1 MNAHSTVPFVDLSIQ
16 WNQIRSSVLPDMERL
31 FEASAFCLGPWAKDF
46 EQRIAEYLGVRH
58 AVAVSSGSAA
68 LHVAV
73 IAAGIVPGDKVL
85 VPTHTFIGTVWG
97 LIYAGAIPVFCDV
110 EAGAGTIDVRDAES
124 KLDEKV
130 KAIIPVHLYG
140 QPADMAAVL
149 DFARRHKLLVIED
162 VAQAIGARYDGQSLG
177 SLGDFGCFSFYPG
190 KNLGAAGEGGL
201 VVTNDDR
208 SADAMRALRDHG
220 QAQRY
225 VHQMIGYNYRMDG
238 IQALVLGH
246 KLAHLDDWTNQRRQI
261 AQRYAEG
268 LAGLPLTLPETIHG
282 DHVFHL
288 YVVRTQQRDALKG
301 HLDGHGVQTGLHYPI
316 PLHKQ
321 PCFADMA
328 SAQGSFPVAEDY
340 AGTAL
345 SLPMFAGLTPD
356 QQDRVI
362 DAVRSF
368 FERGDENG
376 R

>member
-16 WNQIRSSVLPDMERL
+16 WNQIRSNVLPDMERL

-162 VAQAIGARYDGQSLG
+162 VAQAIGARYDGQPLG

-268 LAGLPLTLPETIHG
+268 LAGLPLTLPEIVHG

-328 SAQGSFPVAEDY
+328 SAQGGFPVAEDY

>member
-268 LAGLPLTLPETIHG
+268 LAGLALTLPEIVHG

-301 HLDGHGVQTGLHYPI
+301 HLEGHGVQTGLHYPI

>member
-16 WNQIRSSVLPDMERL
+16 WNQIRSNVLPDMERL

-140 QPADMAAVL
+140 QPANMAAVL

-208 SADAMRALRDHG
+208 SADEMRALRDHG

-246 KLAHLDDWTNQRRQI
+246 KLAHLDDWTNQRRQV

-268 LAGLPLTLPETIHG
+268 LAGLPLTLPEIVHG

>member
-1 MNAHSTVPFVDLSIQ
+1 M
-16 WNQIRSSVLPDMERL
+16 
-31 FEASAFCLGPWAKDF
+31 
-46 EQRIAEYLGVRH
+46 
-58 AVAVSSGSAA
+58 
-68 LHVAV
+68 
-73 IAAGIVPGDKVL
+73 
-85 VPTHTFIGTVWG
+85 
-97 LIYAGAIPVFCDV
+97 FCDV

-162 VAQAIGARYDGQSLG
+162 VAQAIGARYDGQPLG

-268 LAGLPLTLPETIHG
+268 LAGLPLTLPEIVHG

>member
-110 EAGAGTIDVRDAES
+110 EPGAGTIDVRDAES

-261 AQRYAEG
+261 ALRYAEG
-268 LAGLPLTLPETIHG
+268 LAGLPLTLPEIVHG

-301 HLDGHGVQTGLHYPI
+301 YLEGHGVQTGLHYPI

-328 SAQGSFPVAEDY
+328 TAQGRFPVAEEY
-340 AGTAL
+340 AGTVL
-345 SLPMFAGLTPD
+345 SLPVFAGLTPD

>member
-225 VHQMIGYNYRMDG
+225 VHEMIGYNYRMDG

-268 LAGLPLTLPETIHG
+268 LAGLPLTLPEIVHG

-301 HLDGHGVQTGLHYPI
+301 YLEGHGVQTGLHYPI

-328 SAQGSFPVAEDY
+328 TAQGSFPVAEDY
-340 AGTAL
+340 AGSVL

>member
-16 WNQIRSSVLPDMERL
+16 WNQIRSSVMPDMERL
-31 FEASAFCLGPWAKDF
+31 FEASAFCLGPWANDF
-46 EQRIAEYLGVRH
+46 EQRIADYLGVKH

-110 EAGAGTIDVRDAES
+110 EAGAGTIDVRDAEC

-162 VAQAIGARYDGQSLG
+162 VAQAIGARYDGQALG

-208 SADAMRALRDHG
+208 SADAMRALREHG

-246 KLAHLDDWTNQRRQI
+246 KLGHLDDWTNQRREI
-261 AQRYAEG
+261 ASRYAEG
-268 LAGLPLTLPETIHG
+268 LAGLPLKLPEVVHG

-288 YVVRTQQRDALKG
+288 YVVRTPQRDALKAY
-301 HLDGHGVQTGLHYPI
+301 LEGHGIQTGLHYPI

-321 PCFADMA
+321 PCFAHMA
-328 SAQGSFPVAEDY
+328 SGEDHFPVAEDY

-345 SLPMFAGLTPD
+345 SLPMFAGMTPD

-362 DAVRSF
+362 GAVTSF
-368 FERGDENG
+368 FERGEDNG

>member
-16 WNQIRSSVLPDMERL
+16 WNQIRSSVMPDMERL

-110 EAGAGTIDVRDAES
+110 EPGAGTIDVRDAES

-149 DFARRHKLLVIED
+149 EFARRHKLLVIED
-162 VAQAIGARYDGQSLG
+162 VAQAIGARYDGQPLG

-201 VVTNDDR
+201 VVTNDDQ

-261 AQRYAEG
+261 ALRYAEG
-268 LAGLPLTLPETIHG
+268 LAGLPLKLPEVVHG

-328 SAQGSFPVAEDY
+328 SVEGNFPVADDY

-345 SLPMFAGLTPD
+345 SLPMFAGLTPG

>member
-73 IAAGIVPGDKVL
+73 IAAGIVRGDKVL

-149 DFARRHKLLVIED
+149 EFARRHKLLVIED
-162 VAQAIGARYDGQSLG
+162 VAQAIGARYDGQPLG

-261 AQRYAEG
+261 ALRYAEG
-268 LAGLPLTLPETIHG
+268 LSGLPLKLPEVVHG

-288 YVVRTQQRDALKG
+288 YVVRTSHRDALKSYLEG
-301 HLDGHGVQTGLHYPI
+301 HSVQTGLHYPI
-316 PLHKQ
+316 PLHRQ

-328 SAQGSFPVAEDY
+328 SAQGNFPVADDY

-362 DAVRSF
+362 DAVRGF
-368 FERGDENG
+368 FERGDENDQ
-376 R
+376 

>member
-16 WNQIRSSVLPDMERL
+16 WNQIRSSVMPDMERL
-31 FEASAFCLGPWAKDF
+31 FEASAFCLGPWAKEF
-46 EQRIAEYLGVRH
+46 EQRIADYLGVRH

-162 VAQAIGARYDGQSLG
+162 VAQAIGARYDGQPLG

-208 SADAMRALRDHG
+208 SADVMRALRDHG

-246 KLAHLDDWTNQRRQI
+246 KLAHLDDWTNQRREI
-261 AQRYAEG
+261 ASRYAEG
-268 LAGLPLTLPETIHG
+268 LAGLPLELPEVVHG

-288 YVVRTQQRDALKG
+288 YVVRTPRRDALKA
-301 HLDGHGVQTGLHYPI
+301 HLEGHGVQTGLHYPI

-328 SAQGSFPVAEDY
+328 SAKGSFPVAEDF
-340 AGTAL
+340 AGTVL

-362 DAVRSF
+362 DAVKSF